1 MLTVTQ
7 SLSLFL
13 FLQCKRLKLL
23 GVRDRVN
30 GSRSA
35 APKACTLCTLYRKGA
50 SSINTVFQLLCQCQ
64 KKKSINFMWDT
75 NQYLWVL
82 FEKQLSA
89 MIIMYLKPPQP
100 SHTIHKL
107 KP

>member
-13 FLQCKRLKLL
+13 FLQCERLKLL

-64 KKKSINFMWDT
+64 KKKINQFH
-75 NQYLWVL
+75 VGHKSV